1 MTTRDAA
8 APPPSSDDAPA
19 SGDAP
24 SGEGPASRHERVA
37 DAAIGLLAERGM
49 RGLTHRAV
57 DEAAGLPQGS
67 TSNYARTRAALLEAA
82 IRRLAVR
89 EGRVLTPAEMPD
101 GSEPGGLAEA
111 VARAMHRHLTDHRAL
126 LVARYELALEA
137 TRRPELRECY
147 DRTGLNAFAEPLRAM
162 LTAAGS
168 PDPERH
174 ARSMMSW
181 CDGVMFTYTAGT
193 HQGTTPDEG
202 ELRAGVEELLAGMLG
217 GPARGNRPAQRSR

>member
-1 MTTRDAA
+1 MTPRDTSDTT
-8 APPPSSDDAPA
+8 APPPGPDAPA
-19 SGDAP
+19 SRP
-24 SGEGPASRHERVA
+24 ERVA
-37 DAAIGLLAERGM
+37 DAAIDLLAERGL

-89 EGRVLTPAEMPD
+89 EGQVLAPAEMPD
-101 GSEPGGLAEA
+101 GGEPGGLAEA
-111 VARAMHRHLTDHRAL
+111 VARAMHRHLTDHRPL

-147 DRTGLNAFAEPLRAM
+147 DRTGLSAFAEPLKSM
-162 LTAAGS
+162 LAAAGS

-193 HQGTTPDEG
+193 HQGTTPDED
-202 ELRAGVEELLAGMLG
+202 ELRAGVRELLAGMLG
-217 GPARGNRPAQRSR
+217 GAGQGAEGGR